1 MRRPTYYAHAFSQS
15 GCEAGSRFP
24 TIRRSW
30 SGLPGTRIGGY
41 NVRVKPSSLHRFLV
55 THGYETAYREDG
67 FAECLLAYRDER
79 WLGRGIDREGALL
92 DAISHAFPSNLAR
105 TLLEK
110 AIATFEEAVEGQ
122 AAQDVTEPVAVRSPT
137 LPSRAPSTEI
147 PPLPALTSIEVNV
160 VDDTEDED
168 AKAPVST
175 VVRSTPAV
183 VRPSLSEAEAL
194 ARLAELR
201 ATIEADAEELGLCS
215 PPRQR
220 LVLLAW
226 MARARSYQ
234 DEAPPSGRIY
244 DAVRGFA
251 KLIGQLAKDW
261 WPGNVPALQITSRP
275 VDALKTLPPPD
286 SAPPMTWAAVA
297 DLAERALHA
306 MEQEDAAK
314 DRDDYGWADAHR
326 LHPPPEDP
334 DEVLREMLAQI
345 EAISPLGKL
354 PEANEVPSPD
364 KLVEW
369 VRKLRWIR
377 DSVEDARTWGRI
389 AGRLRYWARK
399 ERETAVAAKELEPT
413 FVPDRP
419 WAFVLRAEAMALAD
433 AQRKLEEDARRAEE
447 LRQVLE
453 EAPRPESNPTVEELA
468 AWLGRALPYTDT
480 YQAEVAKAMLP
491 FREQVLSLDASNI
504 EGADR
509 RIRRRLAKL
518 RETLADPGSIEQPP
532 ASTRR
537 AVSVVQPVEDLV
549 NDLNST
555 KGELR
560 RRVIEHTRGR
570 RAVFISNRTDEDL
583 RERVGELFDFEV
595 LDWVEAEPRR
605 IDALAD
611 TIAAGAYDFVL
622 GATGF
627 MDHTVD
633 GKLSR
638 ACKRTNA
645 RYIRVNRGRPTACL
659 RAVARSLGELND
671 AA

>member
-1 MRRPTYYAHAFSQS
+1 MP
-15 GCEAGSRFP
+15 
-24 TIRRSW
+24 
-30 SGLPGTRIGGY
+30 GLLARVVDEY
-41 NVRVKPSSLHRFLV
+41 NVGVRPSSLHRFLV

-67 FAECLLAYRDER
+67 FTECLLVCRDER
-79 WLGRGIDREGALL
+79 WLGRGTDREGALL
-92 DAISHAFPSNLAR
+92 DAVGRAFPSSLAR
-105 TLLEK
+105 TLLER
-110 AIATFEEAVEGQ
+110 AIERLDAEVELEPAERVPIRFSPTQPSPPSDAEVALPQTLAALAQANVVVEEEA
-122 AAQDVTEPVAVRSPT
+122 
-137 LPSRAPSTEI
+137 
-147 PPLPALTSIEVNV
+147 
-160 VDDTEDED
+160 EDED

-175 VVRSTPAV
+175 VVPSNPPIL
-183 VRPSLSEAEAL
+183 RPTLSEADAL
-194 ARLAELR
+194 AKLAELR
-201 ATIEADAEELGLCS
+201 AKIDIDAEELGLCS

-234 DEAPPSGRIY
+234 DDAAPSSRIY
-244 DAVRGFA
+244 DAVRSFA
-251 KLIGQLAKDW
+251 KMIGQLAKDW

-297 DLAERALHA
+297 DLAELALHT
-306 MEQEDAAK
+306 MEQEDASR

-326 LHPPPEDP
+326 LRPPPEDP
-334 DEVLREMLAQI
+334 DEVLREMLTQI
-345 EAISPLGKL
+345 EKIAPLGRL
-354 PEANEVPSPD
+354 PESHELPPPER
-364 KLVEW
+364 LVEW
-369 VRKLRWIR
+369 VRKLRWVR
-377 DSVEDARTWGRI
+377 DGVEDVRTWGRI
-389 AGRLRYWARK
+389 AGRLRFWARK
-399 ERETAVAAKELEPT
+399 ERDAAVAAKEIEPS

-419 WAFVLRAEAMALAD
+419 WAHVLRAEAMATAD

-447 LRQVLE
+447 LGRVLD
-453 EAPRPESNPTVEELA
+453 EAPRPEASPTIEELS
-468 AWLGRALPYTDT
+468 AWLARALPFTDA
-480 YQAEVAKAMLP
+480 YQAEVANAMLP
-491 FREQVLSLDASNI
+491 FRDQVLSLDASRI

-518 RETLADPGSIEQPP
+518 RDTLADPGSIEHPP

-537 AVSVVQPVEDLV
+537 AVSVVQPVEELV
-549 NDLNST
+549 
-555 KGELR
+555 GELASPNGDLR
-560 RRVIEHTRGR
+560 RRVIEHTKGR
-570 RAVFISNRTDEDL
+570 RAVFVSNRTDEDL

-638 ACKRTNA
+638 ACKRTDA